1 MIACLFSGGKD
12 STLALHRVMES
23 GRNVDL
29 LISMVSKNDY
39 SYMFHKPNVML
50 TRLQAQ
56 AMGIKHE
63 FFNTEG
69 EKEAELAELEAAI
82 VGSGATAVITGATAS
97 EYQKKR
103 IDRICEE
110 HGIEHIAPLWQI
122 DPVEELNEISD
133 RFEAII
139 TRVAAEGLDDTFL
152 GKRIDSNMIRR
163 LQALHDKY
171 GINMTFEGGEAES
184 FVLDAPLFKRR
195 IQISGAHIEHNLDE
209 GTYVI
214 EGAIL
219 VDKQS
224 V

>member
-12 STLALHRVMES
+12 STLALHKVVES
-23 GRNVDL
+23 GRKVDL

-50 TRLQAQ
+50 TEMQAQ
-56 AMGIKHE
+56 AMGIRHE
-63 FFNTEG
+63 FFKTEG
-69 EKEAELAELEAAI
+69 EKEAELADLEAAI
-82 VGSGATAVITGATAS
+82 AGSKATAVITGATAS

-103 IDRICEE
+103 IESICVE
-110 HGIEHIAPLWQI
+110 HGIEHIAPLWHI
-122 DPVEELNEISD
+122 DPLEELTEISE
-133 RFEAII
+133 RFDAVV

-152 GKRIDSNMIRR
+152 GKRIDKSMIMR

-184 FVLDAPLFKRR
+184 FVLDAPLFKKK
-195 IQISGAHIEHNLDE
+195 IEIGKAHIEHGTGE

-214 EGAIL
+214 DDAKL
-219 VDKQS
+219 VDK
-224 V
+224 